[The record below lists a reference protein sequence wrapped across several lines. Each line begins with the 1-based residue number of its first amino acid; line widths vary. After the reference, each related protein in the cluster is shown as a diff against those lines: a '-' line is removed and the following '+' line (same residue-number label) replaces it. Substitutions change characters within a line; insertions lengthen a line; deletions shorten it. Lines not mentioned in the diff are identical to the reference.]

1 MKRIFTPACVL
12 ILLVIMFFSC
22 TDTSELENQI
32 DNIENRVAALEKLTA
47 QMNTNISALQ
57 SAVTALQ
64 NNDYVTNISEI
75 KEGDAIIGYTLTF
88 VKSGAVT
95 IYHGIDGLTPVLG
108 IKQFTDG
115 LYYWTIDGDW
125 MTEDGGEMIRAQGVD
140 GQDGA
145 NGITPQLKIEN
156 ESWMLSVDNGSTWSD
171 LGKAKGEDGDSF
183 FQSVTQDEDN
193 IYLNLLDGTIITLP
207 KEKQLVILFDES
219 VDISITDG
227 ATKTLNYSIIGATE
241 KTIVKAMGQNGWS
254 AKVTPTDNE
263 SGTITVTAPD
273 PLIEDEILVWVYD
286 GENKTIMSSLNFVT
300 GVIEIAS
307 NAYSLPKDAL
317 SQTVTVNTNIDYIV
331 EIPEDALLWL
341 SVLSTRST
349 MRTET
354 LTFSLAENTGFT
366 RYATVYLKNN
376 AGKILQT
383 IAFEQ
388 KGGSIVIN
396 VSTPG
401 TLSTLLSNEQK
412 QNLTILTITGSL
424 GINDFITISEMTSLQ
439 SLDISNVT
447 NTEMPPRLF
456 ENNKTLLEIKLPN
469 NLKIIPEKLF
479 FMSSIQKC
487 TIPHGV
493 EVIGEQS
500 FYNSH
505 LKGELFIPSSVKSV
519 NYAAFGNC
527 YNLSGNLTLNEGLIT
542 IYAFAFAYN
551 RGLSGELILP
561 STLISI
567 QDGSF
572 SGCVGFSGKLTIPN
586 QVTSIGGYAFNNCSG
601 FSGDLV
607 IPSKVT
613 KIGSSAFSSCS
624 GINKIFSK
632 SQIPPTL
639 EGSEIFPNNKYLGVP
654 IGTKTTYQNAVPKYD
669 YYDKWSNFLVIEEVD
684 FTTLGL

>member
-1 MKRIFTPACVL
+1 M
-12 ILLVIMFFSC
+12 
-22 TDTSELENQI
+22 
-32 DNIENRVAALEKLTA
+32 
-47 QMNTNISALQ
+47 
-57 SAVTALQ
+57 
-64 NNDYVTNISEI
+64 
-75 KEGDAIIGYTLTF
+75 
-88 VKSGAVT
+88 T
-95 IYHGIDGLTPVLG
+95 IYHGIGGLIPVLG

-125 MTEDGGEMIRAQGVD
+125 MTEEGGEMIRAQGVD

-193 IYLNLLDGTIITLP
+193 IYLNLVDGTIITLP

-300 GVIEIAS
+300 GVIEIVS
-307 NAYSLPKDAL
+307 NTYSLPKDAL

-401 TLSTLLSNEQK
+401 TLSTLLTDGQK
-412 QNLTILTITGSL
+412 QNLTNLALIGTLDNSDLILLSQL
-424 GINDFITISEMTSLQ
+424 SSLQ
-439 SLDISNVT
+439 YLDISNITKT
-447 NTEMPPRLF
+447 NLPVGLF
-456 ENNKTLLEIKLPN
+456 KENKILTNVKLPN
-469 NLKIIPEKLF
+469 NLNEIPEYLFYYSNIKECNIPNKITNIGNNAFAGSKL
-479 FMSSIQKC
+479 
-487 TIPHGV
+487 T
-493 EVIGEQS
+493 
-500 FYNSH
+500 
-505 LKGELFIPSSVKSV
+505 GELKLPISVESIGFS
-519 NYAAFGNC
+519 AFMTC
-527 YNLSGNLTLNEGLIT
+527 TNLTKLTLNEGLLTIT
-542 IYAFAFAYN
+542 NAFAGCSGLQGRLIIPTSVVSIEANAFYAC
-551 RGLSGELILP
+551 RGL
-561 STLISI
+561 T
-567 QDGSF
+567 
-572 SGCVGFSGKLTIPN
+572 
-586 QVTSIGGYAFNNCSG
+586 
-601 FSGDLV
+601 GDLV
-607 IPSKVT
+607 IPKNVE
-613 KIGSSAFSSCS
+613 KIGLNAFLYCS
-624 GINKIFSK
+624 GINKIYCK
-632 SQIPPTL
+632 NPNPPIL
-639 EGSEIFPNNKYLGVP
+639 ESSSLQIFPNYKYLGVP
-654 IGTKTTYQNAVPKYD
+654 IGCKTTYQTAAPKYATW
-669 YYDKWSNFLVIEEVD
+669 DKWSNFLIIEEVD
-684 FTTLGL
+684 FTALGL